1 MNSLLLVTALVFG
14 FGVEGKSKTQA
25 VDAPVVKGQAPAPVV
40 KGQAPAPKDPAP
52 KGQAPKGQA
61 PKNAVVTSRKVTTIE
76 ETVEV
81 SDVQVVAR
89 KRLFRSGRFALPTCS
104 SCSSCGCN

>member
-1 MNSLLLVTALVFG
+1 MNSLLLVTALVVSG

-61 PKNAVVTSRKVTTIE
+61 PKSAVVTSRKVTIE

-89 KRLFRSGRFALPTCS
+89 KRLFRGRLAVPTCS